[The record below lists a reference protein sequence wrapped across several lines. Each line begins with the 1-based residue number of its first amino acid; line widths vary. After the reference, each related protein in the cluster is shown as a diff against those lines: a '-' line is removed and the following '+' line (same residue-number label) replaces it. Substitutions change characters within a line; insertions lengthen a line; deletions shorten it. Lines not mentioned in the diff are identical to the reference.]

1 MQSVTFLHQT
11 MQSGVA
17 EQIQVLAIPR
27 TVVFLT
33 PAIKDIT
40 RKPMKKKHI
49 GMAFHRKIFVRGG
62 EKDLLPHSQHFVN
75 EAQLGIVVAD
85 MFDYCVAEDPVER
98 LVREREIVT
107 RIGDKFLFRMGF
119 LNCCQIHDTQSSVA
133 FAWKPESF
141 HKYILTRYFYLSR
154 HAHIQYIAALA
165 QGIEMFQLVAAGT
178 PHNIDL
184 YFVDETHYVSPSM
197 PSLVKAPILRLG
209 MQMDSFGSRHS
220 LTSYT

>member
-1 MQSVTFLHQT
+1 
-11 MQSGVA
+11 
-17 EQIQVLAIPR
+17 LAIPR
-27 TVVFLT
+27 TIVFLT

-40 RKPMKKKHI
+40 RKPMKKKYI
-49 GMAFHRKIFVRGG
+49 GMAFHGKIFVRGG

-85 MFDYCVAEDPVER
+85 MFDYRIAEDPVER

-107 RIGDKFLFRMGF
+107 RIGDEFLFRMRL
-119 LNCCQIHDTQSSVA
+119 LNCGQIHDTQSSVA

-141 HKYILTRYFYLSR
+141 HKYILTRDFYLSG

-184 YFVDETHYVSPSM
+184 YFFNETHYISPNM
-197 PSLVKAPILRLG
+197 PSLGKAPILRLG
-209 MQMDSFGSRHS
+209 MQMDLFSSQDA
-220 LTSYT
+220 LMNYT